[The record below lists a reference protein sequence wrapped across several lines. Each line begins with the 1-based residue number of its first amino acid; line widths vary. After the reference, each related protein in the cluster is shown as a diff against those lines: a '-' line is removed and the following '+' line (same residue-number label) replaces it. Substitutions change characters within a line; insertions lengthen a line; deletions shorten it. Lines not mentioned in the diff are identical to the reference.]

1 MSFLFID
8 KTLQINNLK
17 YRTATNA
24 KMSVFVICVDVIIYL
39 LLYGL
44 HDCTFKIYN
53 LYETLLG
60 KKFWCNDFNAADVK
74 RWSFALLAWAL
85 VSSATK
91 FETGWTTVILFD
103 HVIRFT
109 ESSIRSTEIL
119 WSEILQS
126 IQGGGRSHVKDWG
139 KINSTYWKNNNKIS
153 WWETKEVVI
162 SKVQNNK
169 LMS

>member
-1 MSFLFID
+1 MFID

-74 RWSFALLAWAL
+74 R
-85 VSSATK
+85 
-91 FETGWTTVILFD
+91 
-103 HVIRFT
+103 
-109 ESSIRSTEIL
+109 
-119 WSEILQS
+119 
-126 IQGGGRSHVKDWG
+126 
-139 KINSTYWKNNNKIS
+139 
-153 WWETKEVVI
+153 
-162 SKVQNNK
+162 
-169 LMS
+169 